1 MTTKMLNLAENVVKM
16 VHNKK
21 LIEKTGFL
29 GIRTKLLVHVLVNV
43 YVCQVPEDAPGVEAL
58 ILIIKFTHNFP
69 T

>member
-1 MTTKMLNLAENVVKM
+1 MTTKTLNLAENVVNM

-21 LIEKTGFL
+21 LIEKIGFL
-29 GIRTKLLVHVLVNV
+29 GIRTKLLVHILVNV
-43 YVCQVPEDAPGVEAL
+43 YVCQVPEDAPWIEAL